1 VSLIIVMIDLY
12 VFSILKEFDE
22 KKLFK
27 NPELDPSVKL
37 CLMKKLRL
45 LKEMLRNLKNS
56 GQPEINPS
64 LNSEFWPKVGTSG
77 AGFVWLLLLV

>member
-1 VSLIIVMIDLY
+1 MIDLY
-12 VFSILKEFDE
+12 VFSILKEFAE
-22 KKLFK
+22 KRSFK

-56 GQPEINPS
+56 GQPEINPRFKFRILAKS
-64 LNSEFWPKVGTSG
+64 RI
-77 AGFVWLLLLV
+77 